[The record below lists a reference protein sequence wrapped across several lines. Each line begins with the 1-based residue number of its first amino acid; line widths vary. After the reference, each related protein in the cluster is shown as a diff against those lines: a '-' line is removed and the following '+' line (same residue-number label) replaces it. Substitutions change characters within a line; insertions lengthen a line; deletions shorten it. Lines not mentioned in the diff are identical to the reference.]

1 MSETLEPRIVDK
13 PFARRW
19 LVTTLALIG
28 RAPLR
33 FGCLIALLGLL
44 DTGVEAL
51 FQGYSMSRVWG
62 DRLGALALP
71 LLWLLTAAVARGADK
86 PSLTR
91 ESLIS
96 AFRRESLLRALR
108 AGALY
113 AIAIHLFDSWHSAG
127 SSGAAHHPGAAPVYL
142 SVPGDFVDSVAANVA
157 FFCMALGPCYFPLLA
172 FVPGAEAYLLSRRAS
187 RMNGDLLIDFL
198 IAVLVLTGL
207 GITSMVPL
215 FGMTNAAF
223 LVFMGVFN
231 YVVYRDIFERRA
243 QNAPLPALSRS
254 AALLQPPEPTAE
266 TGH

>member
-44 DTGVEAL
+44 D
-51 FQGYSMSRVWG
+51 M
-62 DRLGALALP
+62 
-71 LLWLLTAAVARGADK
+71 
-86 PSLTR
+86 
-91 ESLIS
+91 
-96 AFRRESLLRALR
+96 
-108 AGALY
+108 
-113 AIAIHLFDSWHSAG
+113 
-127 SSGAAHHPGAAPVYL
+127 
-142 SVPGDFVDSVAANVA
+142 
-157 FFCMALGPCYFPLLA
+157 
-172 FVPGAEAYLLSRRAS
+172 
-187 RMNGDLLIDFL
+187 
-198 IAVLVLTGL
+198 
-207 GITSMVPL
+207 PL

-254 AALLQPPEPTAE
+254 AALLQPAEPTAE